1 MRLVCPNCGAQYE
14 VDDRVMP
21 ENGRDVQCSNCGH
34 AWFQLPPS
42 AEPEEP
48 ETPSPFDD
56 IDDVGS
62 DDDDDA
68 PSERAGDSSADDG
81 TEDSADDDDHE
92 TSSDE
97 GVDDPDTAQGEKAAR
112 SLNDDVRNILQ
123 EEAAQEIHARE
134 AERENIETQT
144 DLGLEEAPKATPD
157 IRVVEQD
164 TSNDDASVGADDL
177 KGRDVLPDIEE
188 INSTLDAPED
198 EAEISLAADDAE
210 GETRSGG
217 FRRGFVLVVVLACLL
232 AILYIFA
239 PAIGERI
246 PALQPAL
253 EQYIDVADRVRVALE
268 DTMRN
273 AISKMQGLIDK
284 PENG

>member
-56 IDDVGS
+56 IDELDGDDVEGTPE
-62 DDDDDA
+62 DTADDA
-68 PSERAGDSSADDG
+68 IPEDDGDERGDDESQADDEDG
-81 TEDSADDDDHE
+81 TTSEADPE
-92 TSSDE
+92 
-97 GVDDPDTAQGEKAAR
+97 PQGKAAR
-112 SLNDDVRNILQ
+112 GLDDGVRSILQ
-123 EEAAQEIHARE
+123 EEAEHELKARE
-134 AERENIETQT
+134 AERESLETQT
-144 DLGLEEAPKATPD
+144 DLGLDEAPATRPD
-157 IRVVEQD
+157 IRVVDQEEQIE
-164 TSNDDASVGADDL
+164 SEDL

-198 EAEISLAADDAE
+198 GAEVSITDDDIQQE
-210 GETRSGG
+210 SKSGG

-239 PAIGERI
+239 PAIGERV
-246 PALQPAL
+246 PALQPIL
-253 EQYIDVADRVRVALE
+253 EQYIDIADRVRVALE
-268 DTMRN
+268 DMMRT